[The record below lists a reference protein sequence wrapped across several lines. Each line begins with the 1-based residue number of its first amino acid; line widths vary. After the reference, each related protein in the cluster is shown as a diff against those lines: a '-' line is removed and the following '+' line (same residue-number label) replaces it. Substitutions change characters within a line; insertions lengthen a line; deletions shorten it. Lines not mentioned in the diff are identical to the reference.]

1 MRIATERAV
10 NEPWN
15 LLSSQRGQPDRSW
28 KNFVGLP
35 PEPRRMEA
43 IAWDVLLGAGTVFLL
58 GAMSP
63 GPSLMVVLRNTM
75 IGGRKQG
82 VMCAIGHGLGFGLY
96 AGLAVYGLIVVLE
109 EAPAVFAGLQ
119 LMGSA
124 LLLWYGWSMWHAEHE
139 RLFNDESASRA
150 QGFGEGFAI
159 AFFNPKIALFLVAV
173 LAQVLQPDMNLTSKA
188 AVGLLGMLIDTLW
201 YLIAAL
207 VLTGTPWLD
216 RLKERA
222 TAIHR
227 LTACVLWG
235 FALSV
240 VIQLAS
246 TLA

>member
-1 MRIATERAV
+1 
-10 NEPWN
+10 
-15 LLSSQRGQPDRSW
+15 
-28 KNFVGLP
+28 
-35 PEPRRMEA
+35 MEA
-43 IAWDVLLGAGTVFLL
+43 VAWDVLLAAGTVFLL

-82 VMCAIGHGLGFGLY
+82 VMCALGHGLGFGLY

-119 LMGSA
+119 LVGSA
-124 LLLWYGWSMWHAEHE
+124 LLLWYGWSMWHADHE

-201 YLIAAL
+201 YLIVAL

-222 TAIHR
+222 TTIHR
-227 LTACVLWG
+227 LTALVLWG

-240 VIQLAS
+240 VFQLAS

>member
-1 MRIATERAV
+1 
-10 NEPWN
+10 
-15 LLSSQRGQPDRSW
+15 
-28 KNFVGLP
+28 
-35 PEPRRMEA
+35 MEA
-43 IAWDVLLGAGTVFLL
+43 VAWDVLLAAGTVFLL

-82 VMCAIGHGLGFGLY
+82 VMCALGHGLGFGLY

-119 LMGSA
+119 LVGSA
-124 LLLWYGWSMWHAEHE
+124 LLLWYGWSMWHTDHE
-139 RLFNDESASRA
+139 RLFNEDSASRA

-201 YLIAAL
+201 YLIVAL

-222 TAIHR
+222 TTIHR
-227 LTACVLWG
+227 LTALVLWG

-240 VIQLAS
+240 VFQLV
-246 TLA
+246 LALA